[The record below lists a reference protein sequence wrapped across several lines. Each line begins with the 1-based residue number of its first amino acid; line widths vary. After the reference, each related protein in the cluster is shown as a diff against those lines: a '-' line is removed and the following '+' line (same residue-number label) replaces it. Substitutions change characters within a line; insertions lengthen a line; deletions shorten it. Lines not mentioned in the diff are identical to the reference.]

1 MANDMRDDLE
11 SAPDPGEREG
21 LSRRDVLRTGTA
33 AVLGAGVLAGADIA
47 GTAGAR
53 AQPAG
58 KGNEICRMDAVT
70 LSERIRTKRLSPV
83 EVIDAVLDR
92 MDRVEPVLHAFCTPT
107 PDLARERARQ
117 LEADI
122 MAGRPVGPLAGV
134 PVGIKD
140 LVLTKGIRTTSG
152 SIIYKDFVPD
162 EDDVVV
168 ERLKNAGAVI
178 IGKTNVPELGYS
190 GASYNMIFPP
200 TANPWDTRRTAG
212 GSSAGSG
219 AAVAAGVGPFAIGSD
234 GGGSVRIPASICG
247 LYGLKGSMGRVPLYP
262 GTKDERYPG
271 VSGWESIEHI
281 GPLSRTV
288 ADAALMMSV
297 IAGPDDRDRF
307 TLPAPNFDWM
317 DTVKGD
323 IKGLRV
329 AYTPDWG
336 YALVDPEVREICG
349 KAAQVF
355 ESSLGCKVEQASPG
369 WDDPFGPFFTIVMT
383 ETDLSGLR
391 KLVAKY
397 RDRMMPHLVEAIMT
411 PMTDQQIT
419 DAVMVRKAVANKAW
433 RFMRQYDLLLTPTI
447 AVPAFAQGIQ
457 GPETIDG
464 KKAGPFQWIAF
475 TFPFN
480 LTGQPA
486 ASVPAGFTRSGLPVG
501 LQIVGRHL
509 DDPTVLRAS
518 AAFEAAAPWKDKWPP
533 MLAQMGL

>member
-1 MANDMRDDLE
+1 MPSEGHDEGRDARE
-11 SAPDPGEREG
+11 RDP
-21 LSRRDVLRTGTA
+21 SRRDLLR
-33 AVLGAGVLAGADIA
+33 
-47 GTAGAR
+47 TAGA
-53 AQPAG
+53 AAAAVAAGGAGPAVPASAAAAPES
-58 KGNEICRMDAVT
+58 GNEICRMDALT
-70 LSERIRTKRLSPV
+70 LAEKIRTKQLSPT
-83 EVIDAVLDR
+83 EATEAVLGR
-92 MDRVEPVLHAFCTPT
+92 MDRLNPVLGAFCTPT
-107 PDLARERARQ
+107 PDIARAQ
-117 LEADI
+117 AKQVEANI
-122 MAGRPVGPLAGV
+122 VAGRPVGPLAGV
-134 PVGIKD
+134 PLGIKD
-140 LVLTKGIRTTSG
+140 LVFTKGIRTTSG
-152 SIIYKDFVPD
+152 SVIYKDFVPD

-168 ERLKNAGAVI
+168 ERLKAAGAI
-178 IGKTNVPELGYS
+178 ILGKTNVPELGYS

-200 TANPWDTRRTAG
+200 TRNPWNTDRTAG

-219 AAVAAGVGPFAIGSD
+219 AAVAAGIGPFAIGSD
-234 GGGSVRIPASICG
+234 GGGSVRIPASING
-247 LYGLKGSMGRVPLYP
+247 LYGLKASMGRVPLYP

-297 IAGPDDRDRF
+297 IAGPDDRDRH
-307 TLPAPNFDWM
+307 TLPEPRLNWM
-317 DTVKGD
+317 DTIKGD

-336 YALVDPEVREICG
+336 YALVDPEVREVCG
-349 KAAQVF
+349 RAAQLF
-355 ESSLGCKVEQASPG
+355 ESSLGCHVELASPG
-369 WDDPFGPFFTIVMT
+369 WEDPFGPFFAIVMT
-383 ETDLSGLR
+383 ETDLAGMR

-397 RDRMMPHLVEAIMT
+397 RGQMMPHLVEAILA
-411 PMTDQQIT
+411 PMTDEQIT
-419 DAVMVRKAVANKAW
+419 SAIMVRKAVANKSW
-433 RFMRQYDLLLTPTI
+433 RFMRNYDLLLTPTI

-486 ASVPAGFTRSGLPVG
+486 ASVPAGFTRDGLPVG

-518 AAFEAAAPWKDKWPP
+518 AAFEAAAPWRDKWPP